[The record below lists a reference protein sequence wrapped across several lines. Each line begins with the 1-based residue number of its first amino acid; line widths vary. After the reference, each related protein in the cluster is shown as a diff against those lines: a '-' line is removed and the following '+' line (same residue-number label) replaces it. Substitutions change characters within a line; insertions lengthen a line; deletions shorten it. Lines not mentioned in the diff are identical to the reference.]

1 MGQSFCCQQIFF
13 ERGFFMAKKTAA
25 VATAEVTGAPAEKKY
40 MKPSEVVTFGI
51 GLFGVALLTGW
62 MPDYTTTFFADFAF
76 KGKGFDS
83 NQLST
88 IVSSVFGVAGFIG
101 AICELIIGMLV
112 DRTRTPLGKVKPWVG
127 FGAIPLA
134 IVAMLVFVAPDTS
147 SLSTATI
154 WMFVIYSLYTAV
166 SCAVESPSNCFGA
179 LCSPNPKERS
189 TAISISSFLR
199 SVGQS
204 GGQVVIIVVP
214 LIMKALMGQQQY
226 KNAEGQGIDLIISTA
241 VCALGMIIF
250 VMIFFV
256 NNKERVPYTNE
267 KVSLFES
274 IKLVFTNKNLLMVS
288 LTKLFGFGRGVYGTV
303 SLYIAVYLLG
313 SKGLKLALMLPMGIG
328 TAVGT
333 LLVNFVLKKFSTKK
347 TYILF
352 CIYGASALSI
362 LFLVSK
368 GIGFNSNLIIPFLIL
383 NFFCGIQH
391 GNTNVTPN
399 IMIADCIDEME
410 YKTGK
415 RQEGLAYAGY
425 GLFSKIASAFTKW
438 LGPVLVYKWSS
449 YQFST
454 NPSVAYATQADA
466 TLNKFLAIYTI
477 IPAIFVILQFVPIL
491 FYDMVGDK
499 KDRITAALAKKRSAE
514 AEGAALEAEL
524 AEAAKETPIETDD
537 SSTDDESVA
546 E

>member
-1 MGQSFCCQQIFF
+1 
-13 ERGFFMAKKTAA
+13 MAKTKAAA
-25 VATAEVTGAPAEKKY
+25 VASAAPAEKKY
-40 MKPSEVVTFGI
+40 MKPSEIVTFGI

-62 MPDYTTTFFADFAF
+62 MPDYTMTFFADFAF
-76 KGKGFDS
+76 KGQGFDS
-83 NQLST
+83 AQLAT
-88 IVSSVFGVAGFIG
+88 IVSSVFGVAGVVG
-101 AICELIIGMLV
+101 AVCELVIGMLV
-112 DRTRTPLGKVKPWVG
+112 DRTRTKLGKVKPWVG

-134 IVAMLVFVAPDTS
+134 IISMLVFIAPNTTS
-147 SLSTATI
+147 FTVATI
-154 WMFVIYSLYTAV
+154 WMFVIYALYTAI

-189 TAISISSFLR
+189 SAISIASFLR

-214 LIMKALMGQQQY
+214 AIMKALMGQQQY

-241 VCALGMIIF
+241 VCALGMMIF
-250 VMIFFV
+250 VMIFFA
-256 NNKERVPYTNE
+256 NNKERVPYTTE
-267 KVSLFES
+267 KVSLAES

-333 LLVNFVLKKFSTKK
+333 LLVNLVLKKFSTKK
-347 TYILF
+347 TFILF
-352 CIYGASALSI
+352 CVYGFSSMAI
-362 LFLVSK
+362 LFFMSR
-368 GIGFNSNLIIPFLIL
+368 GIGFNSTLIVPFLIL

-425 GLFSKIASAFTKW
+425 GLFSKIASAGTKW
-438 LGPVLVYKWSS
+438 LAPMLVYTWSG
-449 YQFST
+449 YQFSQST
-454 NPSVAYATQADA
+454 NIAYADQTNDV
-466 TLNKFLAIYTI
+466 LMKFLAIYTI
-477 IPAIFVILQFVPIL
+477 IPAAFVLLQAVPII
-491 FYDMVGDK
+491 FYDMVGEK
-499 KDRITAALAKKRSAE
+499 KDRITAALAERRAAAE
-514 AEGAALEAEL
+514 AESADETEDVTISENAE
-524 AEAAKETPIETDD
+524 
-537 SSTDDESVA
+537 
-546 E
+546 

>member
-1 MGQSFCCQQIFF
+1 
-13 ERGFFMAKKTAA
+13 MAKKKAA
-25 VATAEVTGAPAEKKY
+25 GATTSGAPAEKKY
-40 MKPSEVVTFGI
+40 MKPSEIVTFGV

-62 MPDYTTTFFADFAF
+62 MPDYTMTFFADFAF

-83 NQLST
+83 AQLAK
-88 IVSSVFGVAGFIG
+88 VVPLVFGVAGVVG
-101 AICELIIGMLV
+101 AVMELIIGILV

-134 IVAMLVFVAPDTS
+134 IIAMLVFVAPNTS
-147 SLSTATI
+147 SFTVATI
-154 WMFVIYSLYTAV
+154 WMFVIYALYTAV

-189 TAISISSFLR
+189 SAISIASFLR

-204 GGQVVIIVVP
+204 GGQVIIIVVP
-214 LIMKALMGQQQY
+214 AIMKLLMGQQQY
-226 KNAEGQGIDLIISTA
+226 KNAEGQGLDLIISTA

-250 VMIFFV
+250 VMIFFA
-256 NNKERVPYTNE
+256 NNKERVPYTTE
-267 KVSLFES
+267 KVSLVES

-347 TYILF
+347 TFILF
-352 CIYGASALSI
+352 CVYGASSLAI
-362 LFLVSK
+362 LYFVSR
-368 GIGFNSNLIIPFLIL
+368 GIGFNSTLIVPFLIL

-399 IMIADCIDEME
+399 IMIADCVDEME

-425 GLFSKIASAFTKW
+425 GLFSKIASALTKW
-438 LGPVLVYKWSS
+438 LAPLLVYTWSG
-449 YQFST
+449 YQFSKSA
-454 NPSVAYATQADA
+454 NVAYATQTDA

-477 IPAIFVILQFVPIL
+477 IPAIFVVLQFVPIL
-491 FYDMVGDK
+491 FYDMVGEK
-499 KDRITAALAKKRSAE
+499 KERITAALAEKRAAE
-514 AEGAALEAEL
+514 AGDAAEEETLIEEV
-524 AEAAKETPIETDD
+524 AEAVEAQAVEANENGEQVEKEG
-537 SSTDDESVA
+537 
-546 E
+546 

>member
-1 MGQSFCCQQIFF
+1 
-13 ERGFFMAKKTAA
+13 MAKTKAA
-25 VATAEVTGAPAEKKY
+25 AAASTAPAEKKY
-40 MKPSEVVTFGI
+40 MKPSEIVTFGI

-62 MPDYTTTFFADFAF
+62 MPDYTMTFFADFAF
-76 KGKGFDS
+76 KGQGFDS
-83 NQLST
+83 AQLAT
-88 IVSSVFGVAGFIG
+88 IVSSVFGVAGVVG
-101 AICELIIGMLV
+101 AVCELVIGMLV
-112 DRTRTPLGKVKPWVG
+112 DRTRTKLGKVKPWVG

-134 IVAMLVFVAPDTS
+134 IISMLVFIAPNTTS
-147 SLSTATI
+147 FTVATI
-154 WMFVIYSLYTAV
+154 WMFVIYALYTAI

-189 TAISISSFLR
+189 SAISIASFLR

-214 LIMKALMGQQQY
+214 AIMKALMGNQQY

-241 VCALGMIIF
+241 VCALGMMIF
-250 VMIFFV
+250 VMIFFA
-256 NNKERVPYTNE
+256 NNKERVPYTTE
-267 KVSLFES
+267 KVSLIES

-347 TYILF
+347 TFIIF
-352 CIYGASALSI
+352 CVYGASAMAI
-362 LFLVSK
+362 LFFMSR
-368 GIGFNSNLIIPFLIL
+368 GIGFNSTLIVPFLIL

-425 GLFSKIASAFTKW
+425 GLFSKIASAGTKY
-438 LGPVLVYKWSS
+438 LAPMLVYTWSG
-449 YQFST
+449 YQFSQSA
-454 NPSVAYATQADA
+454 NIAYADQTNDV
-466 TLNKFLAIYTI
+466 LMKFLAIYTI
-477 IPAIFVILQFVPIL
+477 IPAAFVLLQMVPVF
-491 FYDMVGDK
+491 FYDMVGEK
-499 KDRITAALAKKRSAE
+499 KDRITAALAERRAAAE
-514 AEGAALEAEL
+514 AE
-524 AEAAKETPIETDD
+524 
-537 SSTDDESVA
+537 STDETEDVTISENA

>member
-1 MGQSFCCQQIFF
+1 
-13 ERGFFMAKKTAA
+13 MAKTKAA
-25 VATAEVTGAPAEKKY
+25 AAASTAPAEKKY
-40 MKPSEVVTFGI
+40 MKPSEIVTFGI

-62 MPDYTTTFFADFAF
+62 MPDYTMTFFADFAF
-76 KGKGFDS
+76 KGQGFDS
-83 NQLST
+83 AQLAT
-88 IVSSVFGVAGFIG
+88 IVSSVFGVAGVVG
-101 AICELIIGMLV
+101 AVCELVIGMLV
-112 DRTRTPLGKVKPWVG
+112 DRTRTKLGKVKPWVG

-134 IVAMLVFVAPDTS
+134 IISMLVFIAPNTS
-147 SLSTATI
+147 SFTVATI
-154 WMFVIYSLYTAV
+154 WMFVIYALYTAI

-189 TAISISSFLR
+189 SAISIASFLR

-204 GGQVVIIVVP
+204 GGQVVIIAVP
-214 LIMKALMGQQQY
+214 AIMKAAMGQQQY

-241 VCALGMIIF
+241 VCALGMMIF
-250 VMIFFV
+250 VMIFFA
-256 NNKERVPYTNE
+256 NNKERVPYTTE
-267 KVSLFES
+267 KVSLAES

-333 LLVNFVLKKFSTKK
+333 LLVNLVLKKFSTKK
-347 TYILF
+347 TFILF
-352 CIYGASALSI
+352 CVYGFSSMAI
-362 LFLVSK
+362 LFFMSK
-368 GIGFNSNLIIPFLIL
+368 GIGFNSTLIVPFLIL

-425 GLFSKIASAFTKW
+425 GLFSKIASAGTKW
-438 LGPVLVYKWSS
+438 LAPMLVYTWSG
-449 YQFST
+449 YQFSQST
-454 NPSVAYATQADA
+454 NIAYADQTNDV
-466 TLNKFLAIYTI
+466 LMKFLAIYTI
-477 IPAIFVILQFVPIL
+477 IPAAFVLLQAVPIF
-491 FYDMVGDK
+491 FYDMVGEK
-499 KDRITAALAKKRSAE
+499 KDRITAALAERRSAANTE
-514 AEGAALEAEL
+514 
-524 AEAAKETPIETDD
+524 ETDEIED
-537 SSTDDESVA
+537 VSISENA

>member
-1 MGQSFCCQQIFF
+1 
-13 ERGFFMAKKTAA
+13 MA
-25 VATAEVTGAPAEKKY
+25 VNEATAVGTAEKKY
-40 MKPSEVVTFGI
+40 MKPSEIVTFGI

-62 MPDYTTTFFADFAF
+62 MPDYTMTFFADFAF

-83 NQLST
+83 AQLANV
-88 IVSSVFGVAGFIG
+88 VSLVFGVAGVVG
-101 AICELIIGMLV
+101 AVCELIIGMLV
-112 DRTRTPLGKVKPWVG
+112 DRTRTKLGKVKPWVG

-134 IVAMLVFVAPDTS
+134 VISMFVFIAPNTTSFSVATV
-147 SLSTATI
+147 
-154 WMFVIYSLYTAV
+154 WMFVIYALYTAI

-189 TAISISSFLR
+189 TAISIASFLR

-214 LIMKALMGQQQY
+214 VIMKALMGQQQY

-241 VCALGMIIF
+241 VCALGMFLF
-250 VMIFFV
+250 VMIFFG
-256 NNKERVPYTNE
+256 NNKERVPYTTD
-267 KVSLFES
+267 KVSLAES

-288 LTKLFGFGRGVYGTV
+288 LTKLMGFGRGVYGTV

-333 LLVNFVLKKFSTKK
+333 LLVNLVLKKFSTKQ
-347 TYILF
+347 TFIIF
-352 CIYGASALSI
+352 SCYGASAMAI
-362 LFLVSK
+362 LFLVSR
-368 GIGFNSNLIIPFLIL
+368 GVGFNSSLVIPFLIL

-425 GLFSKIASAFTKW
+425 GLFSKIASAGTKY
-438 LGPVLVYKWSS
+438 LAPFLVYTWSG
-449 YQFST
+449 YKFST
-454 NPSVAYATQADA
+454 SSTVAYAQQSDDV
-466 TLNKFLAIYTI
+466 LMKFLAIYTI
-477 IPAIFVILQFVPIL
+477 IPAIFVILQFVPVL
-491 FYDMVGDK
+491 FYDMVGEK
-499 KDRITAALAKKRSAE
+499 KDRITAALAEKRAAENADTIEESADADDTIDE
-514 AEGAALEAEL
+514 IAE
-524 AEAAKETPIETDD
+524 
-537 SSTDDESVA
+537 
-546 E
+546 

>member
-1 MGQSFCCQQIFF
+1 
-13 ERGFFMAKKTAA
+13 MAKTKAAAA
-25 VATAEVTGAPAEKKY
+25 VSTAPAEKKY
-40 MKPSEVVTFGI
+40 MKPSEIVTFGI

-62 MPDYTTTFFADFAF
+62 MPDYTMTFFADFAF
-76 KGKGFDS
+76 KGQGFDS
-83 NQLST
+83 AQLAT
-88 IVSSVFGVAGFIG
+88 IVSSVFGVAGVVG
-101 AICELIIGMLV
+101 AVCELVIGMLV
-112 DRTRTPLGKVKPWVG
+112 DRTRTKLGKVKPWVG

-134 IVAMLVFVAPDTS
+134 IISMLVFIAPNTTS
-147 SLSTATI
+147 FTVATI
-154 WMFVIYSLYTAV
+154 WMFVIYALYTAI

-189 TAISISSFLR
+189 SAISIASFLR

-214 LIMKALMGQQQY
+214 AIMKALMGNQQY

-241 VCALGMIIF
+241 VCALGMMIF
-250 VMIFFV
+250 VMIFFA
-256 NNKERVPYTNE
+256 NNKERVPYTTE
-267 KVSLFES
+267 KVSLIES

-347 TYILF
+347 TFIIF
-352 CIYGASALSI
+352 CVYGASAMAI
-362 LFLVSK
+362 LFLMSR
-368 GIGFNSNLIIPFLIL
+368 GIGFNSTLIVPFLIL

-425 GLFSKIASAFTKW
+425 GLFSKIASAGTKY
-438 LGPVLVYKWSS
+438 LAPMLVYTWSG
-449 YQFST
+449 YQFSQSA
-454 NPSVAYATQADA
+454 NIAYADQTNDV
-466 TLNKFLAIYTI
+466 LMKFLAIYTI
-477 IPAIFVILQFVPIL
+477 IPAAFVLLQMVPVF
-491 FYDMVGDK
+491 FYDMVGEK
-499 KDRITAALAKKRSAE
+499 KDRITAALAERRAAAE
-514 AEGAALEAEL
+514 AE
-524 AEAAKETPIETDD
+524 
-537 SSTDDESVA
+537 STDETEDVTISENA

>member
-1 MGQSFCCQQIFF
+1 
-13 ERGFFMAKKTAA
+13 MAKTKAAAA
-25 VATAEVTGAPAEKKY
+25 VSTAPAEKKY
-40 MKPSEVVTFGI
+40 MKPSEIVTFGI

-62 MPDYTTTFFADFAF
+62 MPDYTMTFFADFAF

-83 NQLST
+83 AQLAT
-88 IVSSVFGVAGFIG
+88 MVSSVFGVAGVVG
-101 AICELIIGMLV
+101 AVCELVIGMLV
-112 DRTRTPLGKVKPWVG
+112 DRTRTKLGKVKPWVG

-134 IVAMLVFVAPDTS
+134 IISMLVFIAPNTTS
-147 SLSTATI
+147 FTVATI
-154 WMFVIYSLYTAV
+154 WMFVIYALYTAI

-189 TAISISSFLR
+189 SAISIASFLR

-214 LIMKALMGQQQY
+214 AIMKALMGNQQY

-241 VCALGMIIF
+241 VCALGMMIF
-250 VMIFFV
+250 VMIFFA
-256 NNKERVPYTNE
+256 NNKERVPYTTD
-267 KVSLFES
+267 KVSLIES

-347 TYILF
+347 TFIIF
-352 CIYGASALSI
+352 CVYGASAMAI
-362 LFLVSK
+362 LFFMSR
-368 GIGFNSNLIIPFLIL
+368 GIGFNSTLIVPFLIL

-425 GLFSKIASAFTKW
+425 GLFSKIASAGTKW
-438 LGPVLVYKWSS
+438 LAPMLVYTWSG
-449 YQFST
+449 YQFSQSS
-454 NPSVAYATQADA
+454 NIAYADQTNDV
-466 TLNKFLAIYTI
+466 LMKFLAIYTI
-477 IPAIFVILQFVPIL
+477 IPAAFVLLQAVPVF
-491 FYDMVGDK
+491 FYDMVGEK
-499 KDRITAALAKKRSAE
+499 KDRITAALAERRAAADTDTTDETEDVTISENAE
-514 AEGAALEAEL
+514 
-524 AEAAKETPIETDD
+524 
-537 SSTDDESVA
+537 
-546 E
+546 